1 MVIALKFVFSSEW
14 RHGASYRSCSWPETD
29 GEEASQLWRVG
40 IHQKSCKQFIFQKV
54 LVKCA
59 LIRNHVKINFP
70 KTISKM
76 IS

>member
-40 IHQKSCKQFIFQKV
+40 IHQKSRKQ
-54 LVKCA
+54 LM
-59 LIRNHVKINFP
+59 LINE
-70 KTISKM
+70 
-76 IS
+76 